1 MQKGKKLTQTGPA
14 ASLMVTPAAILLC
27 VCSIYP
33 FFWMLKYCCFDY
45 DGFTANFTGFRNF
58 TRMLNDTAFWKSVLH
73 TFEYA
78 CYKILFI
85 IPLSLL
91 VAILLNSKIFGTRFF
106 RAVYF
111 MPTVIST
118 AISGMIFA
126 FIFATGN
133 GILNNLLMAVNIIKR
148 PIGWLTTMQWVMVA
162 VIIMSVWGGFGN
174 YMLYFT
180 TGISGINADVYE
192 AAKLDGANQ
201 RQTFFRITLPMLA
214 PTMKVVLMLALV
226 NAFRD
231 YEAIMVLTNG
241 GPGNRSNVM
250 FLYIYNLIFGTSG
263 STSTM
268 QIGYGAM
275 LSLAASI
282 IIGIV
287 TVIYLFASRKMDDV
301 M

>member
-1 MQKGKKLTQTGPA
+1 
-14 ASLMVTPAAILLC
+14 MVTPAAIFLI

-33 FFWMLKYCCFDY
+33 FIWMVKYCCFDY
-45 DGFTANFTGFRNF
+45 DGFTANFTGLRNF
-58 TRMLNDTAFWKSVLH
+58 TRMLHDAAFWKSVLH

-78 CYKILFI
+78 FYKIIFI

-91 VAILLNSKIFGTRFF
+91 IAVLLNNKMPGTRFF

-118 AISGMIFA
+118 AISGMIFS

-133 GILNNLLMAVNIIKR
+133 GILNNLLMVCHMIDR
-148 PIGWLTTMQWVMVA
+148 PLGWLTTVEWVMVA
-162 VIIMSVWGGFGN
+162 IIIMAVWGGFGN

-180 TGISGINADVYE
+180 TGISGIGSDVYE

-201 RQTFFRITLPMLA
+201 RQMFFRITLPMLA

-231 YEAIMVLTNG
+231 YEAIMVLSNG

-263 STSTM
+263 STTTM

-275 LSLAASI
+275 LSLVASI

-287 TVIYLFASRKMDDV
+287 TAIYLFASRKMDDV